1 MDNRDEFEAWYRDNS
16 FEYSAISNGECFYIW
31 QAACAS
37 QWRLIAEALERWTC
51 SAPSTGQKK
60 GLGWSVGYPTTGEAE
75 MNRATDIIEW
85 IEEAL
90 YCDNKY
96 DMARYVRDLKVSH
109 DALLFAAKLFKN
121 YEKTMNDGDDVKAIN
136 SYADASEMITAAIA
150 NAEKLK

>member
-75 MNRATDIIEW
+75 MKTFAVFFYGVIIGFVICAAGVDTYCKTTWYPKAVYYKW
-85 IEEAL
+85 IGVL
-90 YCDNKY
+90 P
-96 DMARYVRDLKVSH
+96 
-109 DALLFAAKLFKN
+109 
-121 YEKTMNDGDDVKAIN
+121 
-136 SYADASEMITAAIA
+136 
-150 NAEKLK
+150 